1 MRTPKET
8 LDRIGNFFISNLK
21 DKEVEIVGMFGKGVI
36 VVTGVEYTRD
46 WYIGGGG
53 YEVSL
58 NVKYIQKEANQGH
71 RWQTPQLV
79 GRRRND
85 KIRTTIDWGT
95 NDITLMAKVMG
106 IKRLNVNKITV
117 KK

>member
-1 MRTPKET
+1 
-8 LDRIGNFFISNLK
+8 
-21 DKEVEIVGMFGKGVI
+21 MFGKGVI
-36 VVTGVEYTRD
+36 VVTGIEFIRD
-46 WYIGGGG
+46 WYIADG

-71 RWQTPQLV
+71 RWQTPQLL